1 MFYCL
6 SKLIVSYLLFL
17 VFKYRLQLGVN
28 EKMFQAIMKTGIFNF
43 GVRQGQ
49 RRSRLLT
56 IQYLESVPNVIK
68 AGIT

>member
-17 VFKYRLQLGVN
+17 VFKYRLQLCVN